1 MCKVTVK
8 ADVADK
14 VTKNIYIPKIQ
25 KQIYIHYI
33 IHTNIH
39 KCFACIKNHIKRK
52 LVEIVW

>member
-52 LVEIVW
+52 LVEIV